1 MLLVKLTTLRKL
13 DASVMKRIAA
23 AICLTGACF
32 ITNAQDNSP
41 YSRYGLGDEISSSS
55 ATSRGMGGVSA
66 AYNSYSSVN
75 YANPASYSFFLSI
88 PEPGTRKQ
96 LQGRAILDIGI
107 EGTGHTLIDQS
118 KQSRFTSSNLI
129 FNRISLGVPLRR
141 NWGMA
146 FGLRPLN
153 RISYKMQQSGR
164 LKDENTGVDID
175 SAITVF
181 EGSGGAYLA
190 SLGTGVKFALAKSHY
205 LSLGVNGGYLFGSK
219 DYARH
224 RSFFNDTT
232 LYRTGTWDT
241 KTSMGGLYAD
251 AGLQYQGKMSDKLY
265 LGIGVFGNWQQKINT
280 HTTLTSS
287 SIDNSTG
294 VPDTA
299 YTSGEQ
305 TGNIIYPTNLTAGF
319 ILQKAQSQ
327 TEAGWLFGAD
337 FTTTNWQNYREN
349 NLPDTAVASNW
360 KLKVGAEFSPVN
372 KKNYL
377 SQMYYRVGFF
387 TGPDYIKLRGKQLPL
402 YGITAGVGLPLANYN
417 QQARGQATIINLGLE
432 YMKRGNNDSP
442 LQENMYR
449 ITVGFSL
456 TDMWF
461 GKRRNG
467 DR

>member
-1 MLLVKLTTLRKL
+1 MRLVKLTTLRKL
-13 DASVMKRIAA
+13 DASVVKQIAA
-23 AICLTGACF
+23 AVCLTGVGL

-66 AYNSYSSVN
+66 AYNSYTSVN
-75 YANPASYSFFLSI
+75 YANPASYAFFLSI
-88 PEPGTRKQ
+88 TEPGTRKQ

-107 EGTGHTLIDQS
+107 EGTGRTLIDKTQ
-118 KQSRFTSSNLI
+118 QTRFTSSNLI
-129 FNRISLGVPLRR
+129 FNRVSVGIPLRR

-146 FGLRPLN
+146 FGLRPMN
-153 RISYKMQQSGR
+153 RISYKIQRSGQ
-164 LKDENTGVDID
+164 LQDEHTGEDID
-175 SAITVF
+175 SSLTVF

-190 SLGTGVKFALAKSHY
+190 SLGTGVKFALGKSHY
-205 LSLGVNGGYLFGSK
+205 LSLGMNGGYLFGSK
-219 DYARH
+219 DYART
-224 RSFFNDTT
+224 RSFFNDST
-232 LYRTGTWDT
+232 LYQTGTWDT
-241 KTSMGGLYAD
+241 KTSMGGFYTD

-265 LGIGVFGNWQQKINT
+265 LGVGLYGNWQQRINT
-280 HTTLTSS
+280 KASLTSS
-287 SIDNSTG
+287 VINNATG
-294 VPDTA
+294 IPDTA
-299 YTSGEQ
+299 YSTGEVA
-305 TGNIIYPTNLTAGF
+305 GNIMYPTNVTAGF
-319 ILQKAQSQ
+319 ILQKPQTQ

-349 NLPDTAVASNW
+349 NIPDTAVASNW
-360 KLKVGAEFSPVN
+360 KLKLGAEFSPVN
-372 KKNYL
+372 KRNYL
-377 SQMYYRVGFF
+377 SQMYYRIGFF
-387 TGPDYIKLRGKQLPL
+387 TGPDYIKLRGEQLPL
-402 YGITAGVGLPLANYN
+402 YGVTAGIGLPLANYN

-432 YMKRGNNDSP
+432 YMKRGNNNSP

>member
-1 MLLVKLTTLRKL
+1 MRLVKLTTLRKL
-13 DASVMKRIAA
+13 DASVIKQFAA
-23 AICLTGACF
+23 AICLTGF
-32 ITNAQDNSP
+32 GLITNAQDNSP

-66 AYNSYSSVN
+66 AYNSYTSVN

-107 EGTGHTLIDQS
+107 EGTGRTLIDKTQ
-118 KQSRFTSSNLI
+118 QTRFTSSNLI
-129 FNRISLGVPLRR
+129 FNRVSVGIPLRR

-146 FGLRPLN
+146 FGLRPMN
-153 RISYKMQQSGR
+153 RISYKIQQSGR
-164 LKDENTGVDID
+164 LQDEHTGEDID
-175 SAITVF
+175 SSLTVF

-190 SLGTGVKFALAKSHY
+190 SLGTGVKFALAKNHY
-205 LSLGVNGGYLFGSK
+205 LSLGINGGYLFGSK

-232 LYRTGTWDT
+232 LYQTGAWDT
-241 KTSMGGLYAD
+241 KTSMGGFYTD

-265 LGIGVFGNWQQKINT
+265 LGVGVYGNWQQKINT
-280 HTTLTSS
+280 KASLTSS
-287 SIDNSTG
+287 VISNTTG
-294 VPDTA
+294 IPDTA
-299 YTSGEQ
+299 YSTGEVP
-305 TGNIIYPTNLTAGF
+305 GNIIYPTNLTAGF
-319 ILQKAQSQ
+319 ILQKPQTQ

-337 FTTTNWQNYREN
+337 LTTTNWQNYREN
-349 NLPDTAVASNW
+349 GRPDTAVASNW

-372 KKNYL
+372 KRNYL
-377 SQMYYRVGFF
+377 SQMYYRLGFF
-387 TGPDYIKLRGKQLPL
+387 TGPDYIKLRGEQLPL
-402 YGITAGVGLPLANYN
+402 YGVTAGIGLPLANYN

-432 YMKRGNNDSP
+432 YMKRGNNNSP

>member
-1 MLLVKLTTLRKL
+1 
-13 DASVMKRIAA
+13 MKRIVA
-23 AICLTGACF
+23 AICLTSTCF
-32 ITNAQDNSP
+32 VTNAQDNSP

-66 AYNSYSSVN
+66 AYNSYTSVN

-107 EGTGHTLIDQS
+107 EGTGRTLIDRTL
-118 KQSRFTSSNLI
+118 QSRFTSSNLI
-129 FNRISLGVPLRR
+129 FNRISVGVPLRR

-164 LKDENTGVDID
+164 LADENTGGDID
-175 SAITVF
+175 SSLTTF

-205 LSLGVNGGYLFGSK
+205 LSLGINGGYLFGSK
-219 DYARH
+219 NYTRQ

-232 LYRTGTWDT
+232 LYRTGTWDA
-241 KTSMGGLYAD
+241 KTSMGGIYAD
-251 AGLQYQGKMSDKLY
+251 AGVQYQGKMSDKLY
-265 LGIGVFGNWQQKINT
+265 LGVGVFGNWQQKINT
-280 HTTLTSS
+280 HTSLTSS

-299 YTSGEQ
+299 YTSGDLA
-305 TGNIIYPTNLTAGF
+305 GNISYPSNLTAGF

-327 TEAGWLFGAD
+327 TEAGWLLGAD
-337 FTTTNWQNYREN
+337 FTTTSWQNYREN

-372 KKNYL
+372 KRNYL
-377 SQMYYRVGFF
+377 SQMYYRIGFF

-449 ITVGFSL
+449 VTIGFSL